1 MPRRRDSVAEGSRR
15 STAVPGQSR
24 AWHTYDS
31 GVDNVVGE
39 LDDTA
44 VDRQPEGGFVV
55 SHEQTSGLERDPAPG
70 RLRADVVCIGGITA
84 DLLARPVHELPRF
97 GRLSL
102 VDTVT
107 FTPGGCA
114 HNCASALA
122 RLGTAVRLVG
132 RVGRDP
138 LGAAIVPLLDARGVI
153 TDGVAVSPNVGTS
166 TSLGFVAADGE
177 RAFVHTVGANGRID
191 PVDLDWDVVAASRIL
206 FVGQFGLLGSFDDQV
221 PSVLAEARRRGLLTA
236 LDTVWDPTGALPA
249 KVRPCL
255 QHLDYFLPSH
265 PEAEAITGLADPPEI
280 AASLR
285 EQGVGVV
292 VIKLGRDG
300 CYVADADGGVLVPG
314 FEVDQVDATG
324 AGDAW
329 CAGFLRGLLEGDTP
343 VDAARLGNAVGACC
357 VQAVGAYDGIRS
369 YVDTSS
375 FIRTAKVVS
384 PR

>member
-1 MPRRRDSVAEGSRR
+1 
-15 STAVPGQSR
+15 
-24 AWHTYDS
+24 
-31 GVDNVVGE
+31 VVS
-39 LDDTA
+39 
-44 VDRQPEGGFVV
+44 PEG
-55 SHEQTSGLERDPAPG
+55 TSGPKRDLVSGLASPE
-70 RLRADVVCIGGITA
+70 VVCVGGITA
-84 DLLARPVHELPRF
+84 DLLARPVDELPRF

-102 VDTVT
+102 VETVT

-132 RVGRDP
+132 RVGTDP
-138 LGAAIVPLLDARGVI
+138 LGAAIVPMLDARGVI
-153 TDGVAVSPNVGTS
+153 TDGVAVSPDVGTS

-191 PVDLDWDVVAASRIL
+191 AADLDWGAVAASRIL
-206 FVGQFGLLGSFDDQV
+206 FVGMFGLLGSFDDQV
-221 PSVLAEARRRGLLTA
+221 PAVLAEARSRGLRTA
-236 LDTVWDPTGALPA
+236 LDTVWDPTGALAA

-255 QHLDYFLPSH
+255 PHLDYFLPSH

-285 EQGVGVV
+285 AQGVGVV

-300 CYVADADGGVLVPG
+300 CYVADADGGQLVPG
-314 FEVDQVDATG
+314 FEVEQVDATG

-329 CAGFLRGLLEGDTP
+329 CAGFLRGLLEGDTAA
-343 VDAARLGNAVGACC
+343 DAARLGNAVGACC

-369 YVDTSS
+369 YAETRV
-375 FIRTAKVVS
+375 FMGAAKAVAS
-384 PR
+384 R

>member
-1 MPRRRDSVAEGSRR
+1 M
-15 STAVPGQSR
+15 
-24 AWHTYDS
+24 
-31 GVDNVVGE
+31 
-39 LDDTA
+39 
-44 VDRQPEGGFVV
+44 
-55 SHEQTSGLERDPAPG
+55 SGLP
-70 RLRADVVCIGGITA
+70 RADVVCIGGITA
-84 DLLARPVHELPRF
+84 DLLARPVAELPQF

-122 RLGTAVRLVG
+122 RLGTAARLVG
-132 RVGRDP
+132 RIGPDP
-138 LGAAIVPLLDARGVI
+138 LGSAIVRLLEARGVI
-153 TDGVAVSPNVGTS
+153 TDGVALSPDIGTS

-191 PVDLDWDVVAASRIL
+191 AADLDWNAVAASRIL

-221 PSVLAEARRRGLLTA
+221 PAVLAEARRRGLRTA
-236 LDTVWDPTGALPA
+236 LDTVWDPTGLLPA

-255 QHLDYFLPSH
+255 PHLDYFLPSH

-280 AASLR
+280 AAWLR
-285 EQGVGVV
+285 GRGVGVV
-292 VIKLGRDG
+292 VIKLGRAG
-300 CYVADADGGVLVPG
+300 CYVADADGGRIVPG
-314 FEVDQVDATG
+314 FEVEQVDATG

-329 CAGFLRGLLEGDTP
+329 CAGFLRGLLEGGTAFE
-343 VDAARLGNAVGACC
+343 AARLGNAVGACC

-369 YVDTSS
+369 YADTRA
-375 FIRTAKVVS
+375 FIGAAKVVH